1 MLAMMGPESRAETP
15 QRLNLGVEEFRAFY
29 SAALPRV
36 YGFHLRRCGSVGV
49 AEDLTQE
56 TFAAAVGELRKDRH
70 VDEPMSWIF
79 GIARHKLLD
88 HYRRDGRWRVNEGA
102 AIETRG
108 DARAT
113 DEGDGR
119 AMLGAGCDPA
129 RPTARSGAPS
139 RGRSVGARDRR
150 RSRAQHRS
158 RRIPSVARSGRVPK
172 GLRGG
177 RRMSR
182 VRSSR
187 ATGRPRRAYRAAHGV
202 LGGSPRAVLEQPR
215 TSSTA
220 VAPQAPKCAR
230 ARRAC
235 CVLDRRCGRD
245 CYVRRPARTRRG
257 PT

>member
-102 AIETRG
+102 AIEREATTT
-108 DARAT
+108 T

-119 AMLGAGCDPA
+119 AMLALAAIPQDQRLALVLRHVDDLSVPEIAAALG
-129 RPTARSGAPS
+129 RSIEAVESLLS
-139 RGRSVGARDRR
+139 RGRVGFRKAYVE
-150 RSRAQHRS
+150 
-158 RRIPSVARSGRVPK
+158 VA
-172 GLRGG
+172 
-177 RRMSR
+177 
-182 VRSSR
+182 
-187 ATGRPRRAYRAAHGV
+187 
-202 LGGSPRAVLEQPR
+202 E
-215 TSSTA
+215 
-220 VAPQAPKCAR
+220 
-230 ARRAC
+230 
-235 CVLDRRCGRD
+235 
-245 CYVRRPARTRRG
+245 
-257 PT
+257 